1 MSRVEQSRSRE
12 QIISGDP
19 IRVVQASSRTGATSA
34 PFSTIPGTTSL
45 SRRQPS
51 SSNQAGPLI
60 PVAGGSHSYS
70 SMSSQRPRSISGETS
85 EAMIDSP
92 ASSPGTARSRRT
104 SESDAVRMP
113 KTQASPGKKS
123 LTDASVALA
132 KEKARTALKTN
143 DSMVYL
149 DGPQVYTCA
158 QCRTHLTSHD
168 DIISKSFHGRHG
180 KCGLRL
186 ALFTYWR
193 DLQLQ

>member
-1 MSRVEQSRSRE
+1 MSRVEQPRE
-12 QIISGDP
+12 QISSDP
-19 IRVVQASSRTGATSA
+19 IRVVQASPRPGATSA
-34 PFSTIPGTTSL
+34 PFGTIPRTTLL

-51 SSNQAGPLI
+51 SSHQIAAPLI
-60 PVAGGSHSYS
+60 PVAGGLHSYPS
-70 SMSSQRPRSISGETS
+70 ISSQRPRSISGEAPK
-85 EAMIDSP
+85 AMIDSP
-92 ASSPGTARSRRT
+92 ASSPATARSRRT
-104 SESDAVRMP
+104 SESDAMGMP
-113 KTQASPGKKS
+113 RSRASAGKKS

-132 KEKARTALKTN
+132 KEKARNALKAN